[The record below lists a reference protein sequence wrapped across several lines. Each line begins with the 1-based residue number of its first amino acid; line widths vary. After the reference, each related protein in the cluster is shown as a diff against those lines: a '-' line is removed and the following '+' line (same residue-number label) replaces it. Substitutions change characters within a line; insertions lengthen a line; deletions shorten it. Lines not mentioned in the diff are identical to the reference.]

1 MNFDLQWVDI
11 EIKIKDTRREI
22 NSDWQMFLGGFVMN
36 CPSDERLFS
45 DVSVDTSAGPSQV
58 WIHGR
63 FFHSFNTSMGSDCYF
78 PRLKGCKTTFK
89 LFISIQLRSFKSDE
103 TENKYC

>member
-1 MNFDLQWVDI
+1 MVDI
-11 EIKIKDTRREI
+11 EIEIKDTQREI
-22 NSDWQMFLGGFVMN
+22 NYDWQMFLGGFVMN

-63 FFHSFNTSMGSDCYF
+63 LCSSFNTSMGSDCYF
-78 PRLKGCKTTFK
+78 PRLKGRKNTFK
-89 LFISIQLRSFKSDE
+89 LFFSIQLRSSKSDE